1 MAKPQAPTQNDPEA
15 GNAPPEAQP
24 EAQDLPAASAETTQ
38 AETSANTPAATET
51 ETATLV
57 TARRPGRLPGEVSMN
72 DIERIE
78 VTAYQDRFRRAGREF
93 GREPVGIM
101 VDDISDTDLK
111 VLLNEPM
118 LNVLL
123 IAKE

>member
-1 MAKPQAPTQNDPEA
+1 MAKPQTPTQNESEA
-15 GNAPPEAQP
+15 GDAPLEAQP
-24 EAQDLPAASAETTQ
+24 EAQDLPTASAETTQ
-38 AETSANTPAATET
+38 AETSTDTPAVIET

-93 GREPVGIM
+93 GHEPVGIM